1 MPEEEGDF
9 PSLRPK
15 TQHRRSTTTESTG
28 SGSISSNL
36 NAKANADVMAVK
48 RTPDLSKSTKRL
60 SIGHAST
67 SSTSTTKPVAPQ
79 MLKTTSAP
87 ARSNDVVIDKVM
99 SPKEGEKD
107 KGGKGRRN
115 SRQMK

>member
-1 MPEEEGDF
+1 
-9 PSLRPK
+9 
-15 TQHRRSTTTESTG
+15 
-28 SGSISSNL
+28 
-36 NAKANADVMAVK
+36 MAVK

-60 SIGHAST
+60 SIGHTST

-87 ARSNDVVIDKVM
+87 ARSNDVVVDKIV
-99 SPKEGEKD
+99 SPKEGEKG